1 MIEAAFVFAYLAI
14 VLYIGIFAFRRRTET
29 REDYFLAS
37 RSLGTFVFLLS
48 LFGTN
53 MTSVTIL
60 GSSGRAFN
68 DGIGVYGLMASSSG
82 LVIPLTIFLVGTRIW
97 AVGKRFGLMTPV
109 QIFRDRWEAGHIGTV
124 IFALQA
130 ALLVPYIV
138 VGVLGGGTCLNTI
151 SDGRVP
157 TWLGGGVVA
166 LVVMSYVFF
175 GGMRGTAWVNAFQT
189 LLFLSFGL
197 VAVLVI
203 GNGIGGF
210 GPAVERMLAD
220 AGAPGK
226 PALAQLLTREKPSM
240 DPWVFFS
247 YTFIPLSAIAFP
259 HICIFCLT
267 ARRMESFKRTVIL
280 YPLCIMAIWL
290 PCVFLGTVAAGQP
303 EIAAKVAASGER
315 DSVMLLLLK
324 AHAPAWL
331 AGILG
336 AGIMAAVMASD
347 SQILALST
355 MFTEDVFGWYGGKR
369 RFGERAQVLTGRLFV
384 IGVTVVAFIIAMR
397 TSEHIFDIAIK
408 YAFTGYAALS
418 PLVVAALF
426 WRRSTKW
433 GALASTL
440 VVASG
445 LIAVALLEQVHAA
458 PVPPQIPY
466 AIGPGLVRTPG
477 GVAVLGLMPVVPLVI
492 LSALAMTLVSRITP
506 PPSTETVER
515 YFPHASGEALGTL
528 PGSPGRATA
537 TSRA

>member
-1 MIEAAFVFAYLAI
+1 LIEAAFVFAYLAI
-14 VLYIGIFAFRRRTET
+14 VLYIGIFAFRRGAGTG
-29 REDYFLAS
+29 EDYFLAS

-60 GSSGRAFN
+60 GSSGRAFR
-68 DGIGVYGLMASSSG
+68 DGIGVYGLMASSSA

-97 AVGKRFGLMTPV
+97 AVGKRFGHMTPV

-138 VGVLGGGTCLNTI
+138 VGVLGGGTCLHSI
-151 SDGRVP
+151 SGGKVP
-157 TWLGGGVVA
+157 MWFGGGLVA
-166 LVVMSYVFF
+166 IVVMSYVFF

-220 AGAPGK
+220 VGAPGK
-226 PALAQLLTREKPSM
+226 PSLAQHLTRERPSM
-240 DPWVFFS
+240 DPWIFFS

-267 ARRMESFKRTVIL
+267 ARKMESFKRTVVL

-303 EIAAKVAASGER
+303 DIAAKVATSGDP
-315 DSVMLLLLK
+315 DSVMLLLLQ
-324 AHAPAWL
+324 AHAPVWL

-355 MFTEDVFGWYGGKR
+355 MFTADVFAWYGGKR

-384 IGVTVVAFIIAMR
+384 IGVTVAAFIIAMR

-433 GALASTL
+433 GALASC
-440 VVASG
+440 VVIAAG
-445 LIAVALLEQVHAA
+445 LIGVAVLEQIHAA
-458 PVPPQIPY
+458 PVPPEKPY

-477 GVAVLGLMPVVPLVI
+477 GVMALGLMPVVPLVG
-492 LSALAMTLVSRITP
+492 LSALAMIVVSLVTP
-506 PPSTETVER
+506 PPSAATVER
-515 YFPHASGEALGTL
+515 YFPRPGEALRPL
-528 PGSPGRATA
+528 PGSGRAATA
-537 TSRA
+537 AVRT